1 MAKRTLERELVEEP
15 YRFEFF
21 QAVRLFE
28 KIYKD
33 RKPVGDLALPHEEIV
48 RFRSRIAMDFPSSE
62 IHQVNEIVDEATGK
76 DRTEVV
82 VNFMG
87 LVGVSGVLP
96 AHYTELVLDRVRHR
110 DTTLWAFLD
119 IFTHRAVSL
128 FYRAWTKYRFPV
140 NYERGDDA
148 FTEYL
153 FDFAGLGTRGL
164 RGRMDVDDEA
174 LLPYAGLIAQK
185 PHSASALENILS
197 DHFGIRVKVLQFFGQ
212 WLQLGSQDVT
222 NVGVQN
228 SVLGR
233 NAIIGSK
240 VWDQQSKF
248 RVMLGPLTFNQY
260 LAFLPNGGAYKA
272 VRSMVKFFAG
282 MEFDYDLKLRLIGKQ
297 VPSCI
302 LTTRAQRK
310 PMLGWTTFLKTQ
322 PVAGIDEQLVL
333 TPPE

>member
-1 MAKRTLERELVEEP
+1 MAKRTLERDLVEEP

-33 RKPVGDLALPHEEIV
+33 RKPVGDVALPHEETV

-62 IHQVNEIVDEATGK
+62 IHQINEIVDEATGK

-87 LVGVSGVLP
+87 MVGVSGVLP

-148 FTEYL
+148 FTGYL

-174 LLPYAGLIAQK
+174 LLPYSGLIAQK
-185 PHSASALENILS
+185 PHSASALENIIS
-197 DHFGIRVKVLQFFGQ
+197 DHFVF
-212 WLQLGSQDVT
+212 
-222 NVGVQN
+222 
-228 SVLGR
+228 
-233 NAIIGSK
+233 
-240 VWDQQSKF
+240 
-248 RVMLGPLTFNQY
+248 
-260 LAFLPNGGAYKA
+260 
-272 VRSMVKFFAG
+272 
-282 MEFDYDLKLRLIGKQ
+282 E
-297 VPSCI
+297 
-302 LTTRAQRK
+302 
-310 PMLGWTTFLKTQ
+310 
-322 PVAGIDEQLVL
+322 
-333 TPPE
+333 

>member
-1 MAKRTLERELVEEP
+1 MAKQALERELAEEP

-33 RKPVGDLALPHEEIV
+33 RKPVGELALPHEEIV

-62 IHQVNEIVDEATGK
+62 IHEVVEKVDEATGK
-76 DRTEVV
+76 ETTEVV

-87 LVGVSGVLP
+87 MAGVSGVLP
-96 AHYTELVLDRVRHR
+96 SHYTELVLDRVRHR

-119 IFTHRAVSL
+119 IFTHRAVSM
-128 FYRAWTKYRFPV
+128 FYRAWAKYRFPV

-153 FDFAGLGTRGL
+153 FDFCGLGTRGL
-164 RGRMDVDDEA
+164 RGRSAVDDEA
-174 LLPYAGLIAQK
+174 MLPYSGLIAQK
-185 PHSASALENILS
+185 PHSSSALENILS

-212 WLQLGSQDVT
+212 WLPLGKDDVT
-222 NVGVQN
+222 QVGVQN
-228 SVLGR
+228 FVLGR

-248 RVMLGPLTFNQY
+248 RVLLGPLTFTQY
-260 LAFLPNGGAYKA
+260 LAFLPNGSAYRA
-272 VRSMVKFFAG
+272 IRSVVKLFAG
-282 MEFDYDLKLRLIGKQ
+282 LEFDYDLRLRLIGKQ

-322 PVAGIDEQLVL
+322 PVKGVDEQLVL
-333 TPPE
+333 SPGE